1 MMMRHATKRA
11 SITSAY
17 LVPDESIPLAILT
30 TAARGVLVELF
41 VSEIGDPAI
50 AYHAQR
56 SYHEPRWRAGVRIY
70 VYRAPKVLH
79 AKHFFIDD
87 EVAIIGTSNM
97 DMRPFSLNSGDLGV
111 ATRFGA
117 AVHADGGPGR
127 IPGRLP

>member
-1 MMMRHATKRA
+1 M
-11 SITSAY
+11 
-17 LVPDESIPLAILT
+17 
-30 TAARGVLVELF
+30 
-41 VSEIGDPAI
+41 
-50 AYHAQR
+50 
-56 SYHEPRWRAGVRIY
+56 
-70 VYRAPKVLH
+70 LH

-127 IPGRLP
+127 IPGKIP